1 MSFNGQGVFNPLYN
15 WQQDAA
21 QGLNIQADRMQGQ
34 DQDMAN
40 GLSNCITKDGQ
51 STPTAN
57 LKMGGFRH
65 TNASAGVADSDY
77 ATMAQLNAVK
87 AALNAIFPIGMRCQ
101 WDMSVGPIPQNFQI
115 CDGTNGTPNMTGN
128 TFPMGV
134 TTDKDRSTGGA
145 STVTLSVANLAPH
158 GHVVNDPP
166 HNHGVNDPSH
176 SHLYRDSNGANA
188 GVATTNGGNDTAGG
202 GSGSRVT
209 ASNTT
214 QPSATGISLN
224 PATTG
229 VTVQSTGSGTPFNIT
244 PPYIGVVWVQRM
256 S

>member
-57 LKMGGFRH
+57 LKMGGFKH

-77 ATMAQLNAVK
+77 ATMAQLNAVS
-87 AALNAIFPIGMRCQ
+87 AAINLAIPVGMIAM
-101 WDMSVGPIPQNFQI
+101 WNSTASPIPSNFQL
-115 CDGTNGTPNMTGN
+115 CDGTNGTPDLRGKFVIGADQN
-128 TFPMGV
+128 TTPTYANGA
-134 TTDKDRSTGGA
+134 TGGTA
-145 STVTLSVANLAPH
+145 TNTLSVANL
-158 GHVVNDPP
+158 PP
-166 HNHGVNDPSH
+166 HNHPVNDPG
-176 SHLYRDSNGANA
+176 HLHGYTDPGHLHQLGGNVPLAVPGGSLNISGSPTSGAA
-188 GVATTNGGNDTAGG
+188 SQTLSATTNIQI
-202 GSGSRVT
+202 
-209 ASNTT
+209 NT
-214 QPSATGISLN
+214 
-224 PATTG
+224 ATTG
-229 VTVQSTGSGTPFNIT
+229 ITTSNTGSGTAVNNL
-244 PPYIGVVWVQRM
+244 PPYYALCFVQRM